1 MPNGH
6 DHTIINITVLIVIV
20 SGLYAWISQSDSAT
34 PMGYQ
39 IIHLIAVFSIFY
51 IFGTLF
57 LSPDLDINSTPYKR
71 WGIFRFLWWPY
82 KVLFKHR
89 GLSHHPIFGP
99 VTIILNFALILIPVL
114 ILLLKFEVE
123 YSIPVEVIASMVS
136 GIVLSIETHILADRV
151 VSKLH

>member
-34 PMGYQ
+34 PMRYP
-39 IIHLIAVFSIFY
+39 IHLIAVFSVFY

-57 LSPDLDINSTPYKR
+57 LSPDLDTDSTPYKR

-99 VTIILNFALILIPVL
+99 VTIILNFALIFIPVL
-114 ILLLKFEVE
+114 ILLLKFDVQ

-136 GIVLSIETHILADRV
+136 GIVLSIETHILADMV